1 MTLLALILSILPPG
15 SVEWRQ
21 DNTRLG
27 QYEKVNCKGRVRC
40 TQQDLRTVTFDVD
53 AGGLLSNV
61 PQCNLGYAVS
71 CDGCVCSCVY
81 TASTCLSTQAISCD
95 GGVCACVPF
104 VQSLTQ
110 CNAGQV
116 ATCAAGVCSCVTLV
130 GVLPYAN
137 GGFGTTLNCA
147 SNERVTCN
155 GSSCS
160 CSAITSYSRATGSV
174 TTFVDDTN
182 FANGGGFTVAA
193 TSSASS
199 LTCTTSSAGTTGS
212 DSFVVA
218 IRNVTDTADVCS
230 ASFACN
236 LGSATPSN
244 KSCTGTLNT
253 GKVFTFR
260 LNGTPCTTD
269 PSGLQCSLLI
279 TTP

>member
-1 MTLLALILSILPPG
+1 MILALLLSILPPG

-21 DNTRLG
+21 SGSRLG

-53 AGGLLSNV
+53 AGGLLSNI
-61 PQCNLGYAVS
+61 PLCGFGQTVS
-71 CDGCVCSCVY
+71 CDGGACSC
-81 TASTCLSTQAISCD
+81 TPNSPGCPAGQAVTCD
-95 GGVCACVPF
+95 GGACSCAPF
-104 VQSLTQ
+104 VQSGGPCT
-110 CNAGQV
+110 AGQ
-116 ATCAAGVCSCVTLV
+116 ALSCTAGVCSCVTLT

-155 GSSCS
+155 GSACS

-182 FANGGGFTVAA
+182 FANGGSFVVAA

-199 LTCTTSSAGTTGS
+199 LTCTAATAGSLST

-218 IRNVTDTADVCS
+218 IRNVTDTTDVCS

-244 KSCTGTLNT
+244 KPCSGTLNT

-260 LNGTPCTTD
+260 LNGTPCSVSD
-269 PSGLQCSLLI
+269 PVGLQCSLLI

>member
-1 MTLLALILSILPPG
+1 MTLLALLLSVLPPG

-21 DNTRLG
+21 NGTRLG
-27 QYEKVNCKGRVRC
+27 QYEKVNCKGRVNC

-53 AGGLLSNV
+53 AGGLVSSFTS
-61 PQCNLGYAVS
+61 CALGTSMS
-71 CDGCVCSCVY
+71 CTAGACSCVVNQP
-81 TASTCLSTQAISCD
+81 TCPAGQAVTCNGTTCSCS
-95 GGVCACVPF
+95 PF
-104 VQSLTQ
+104 VVSGGPCTAAQALS
-110 CNAGQV
+110 CS
-116 ATCAAGVCSCVTLV
+116 AGVCSCVAIT
-130 GVLPYAN
+130 GILPYAN

-193 TSSASS
+193 TSSANS
-199 LTCTTSSAGTTGS
+199 LTCTASSAGTTGS

-236 LGSATPSN
+236 LGSATPVN
-244 KSCTGTLNT
+244 KTCAGTLNT
-253 GKVFTFR
+253 GKIFTFR